1 MMVGKTEAGRSR
13 VQNQPVLCIEKRERR
28 KKGDRQTSYGK
39 QPEKSIP
46 WQTEHPGT
54 SLPLD

>member
-39 QPEKSIP
+39 PPEKSIP